1 MLDFPSSNQK
11 KNPNI
16 SFRIQANNNNIRLNE
31 RKNRIQIPK
40 IGKIKF
46 KTSKEHKQKIQES
59 KINNITIKHENG
71 IYTGIININTNHTA
85 LEHSFEAVGIDIGIR
100 RPLTCSNGLKI
111 EEFDLTREEKNV
123 KYYQREMSKKQP
135 GSKRY
140 CMDQKRY
147 WKALNKK
154 INKKKRPISQN
165 HTPYSKKQSGNSTRN
180 TKHKRMV

>member
-1 MLDFPSSNQK
+1 MKVLDFPSSNHK
-11 KNPNI
+11 KNPNV

-46 KTSKEHKQKIQES
+46 KTSKEYKQKIQES

-71 IYTGIININTNHTA
+71 IYTGIININTKHTPI
-85 LEHSFEAVGIDIGIR
+85 EPSFEAVGIDMGIR

-123 KYYQREMSKKQP
+123 KYYQREMSKKTTWKQIL
-135 GSKRY
+135 SYSSNKILESIEQENQQEKR
-140 CMDQKRY
+140 
-147 WKALNKK
+147 LL
-154 INKKKRPISQN
+154 S
-165 HTPYSKKQSGNSTRN
+165 
-180 TKHKRMV
+180 